1 MLNRPEK
8 EYYLALAALRQKEYI
23 MALAH
28 FDRAGEFF
36 KNNREFTLL
45 YETTKTLIAV
55 KEQLAQSEEIV
66 ELKEL

>member
-8 EYYLALAALRQKEYI
+8 EYYLALAALRKKEYI
-23 MALAH
+23 TALAH

-36 KNNREFTLL
+36 RTNREFTLL